1 MLVIPLTGLLL
12 LLIAGAIF
20 VFIRKRPFGKGAV
33 LGSLTNSQS
42 VSFRQGT
49 NVEFGPTAFNNGPG
63 GGEPLNVEYNM
74 TDISGKNRDFSNPMY
89 DALGNMESDAGSGIY
104 EVPLDVTKTKG
115 VVQEPASAI
124 LAPSS
129 IIQKASPQI
138 QRRHRELEPA
148 TTDTGKDTQM
158 LVEETDD

>member
-1 MLVIPLTGLLL
+1 MIKLREKIELS
-12 LLIAGAIF
+12 
-20 VFIRKRPFGKGAV
+20 FG
-33 LGSLTNSQS
+33 
-42 VSFRQGT
+42 
-49 NVEFGPTAFNNGPG
+49 FNCILMYLQ
-63 GGEPLNVEYNM
+63 EPLDVEYNM

-115 VVQEPASAI
+115 LVQEPASAI

>member
-1 MLVIPLTGLLL
+1 MFVVVVIN
-12 LLIAGAIF
+12 AS
-20 VFIRKRPFGKGAV
+20 VCC
-33 LGSLTNSQS
+33 SQ
-42 VSFRQGT
+42 
-49 NVEFGPTAFNNGPG
+49 
-63 GGEPLNVEYNM
+63 EPLDVEYNM

-115 VVQEPASAI
+115 LVQEPASAI

-129 IIQKASPQI
+129 VVQKASPQI